1 MEHKLRNA
9 RAQAD
14 LVKRLVDADKDPG
27 DYNVPHATKAGK
39 TRRRS
44 SPAVAA
50 AAAAHPPPPWRKS
63 SWTRARK
70 QAVSVQD

>member
-14 LVKRLVDADKDPG
+14 LVKRLVADDKDPG
-27 DYNVPHATKAGK
+27 NYDVPHATKAGK

-44 SPAVAA
+44 QPAA
-50 AAAAHPPPPWRKS
+50 AAAAAQPP
-63 SWTRARK
+63 
-70 QAVSVQD
+70 